1 MKKLFKS
8 NLLLILI
15 TTLLFGCSDQ
25 KEGFFAP
32 AVPPSIEEGMPSEGL
47 LLRSGN
53 GAIALPEADRA
64 IIASYC
70 NDLKTLAF
78 ESHAM
83 TAEALNYN

>member
-8 NLLLILI
+8 NLPLILI
-15 TTLLFGCSDQ
+15 TILGCSDQ

-32 AVPPSIEEGMPSEGL
+32 AVPPSSEEGMPSESL

-64 IIASYC
+64 NRRSLE
-70 NDLKTLAF
+70 DGR
-78 ESHAM
+78 
-83 TAEALNYN
+83 